1 MTSLHANDE
10 RRIAR
15 LSACAAIAG
24 LIAIL
29 FGAGSA
35 MAETVRI
42 GAQKSGTFGWELAVI
57 KARGL
62 DKSAGLDL
70 EIVDLANTEAGKI
83 AIGGGAVDII
93 LSDWLW
99 VSRERG
105 LGRRL
110 TFTPY
115 SSALGAVMARSDGPI
130 AGLADLKGKTLGVA
144 GGPLDKSW
152 LLLQAFAKRSG
163 LDLARDARVVFG
175 APPLLAEKA
184 ARGEIDATLQFWNFC
199 ADLEHRGFRRVV
211 DMQDV
216 ETGLGAGGP
225 VAMVGYVFDEDF
237 AARNASAL
245 ARFLDIARQ
254 AKDILANDDAQWPD
268 IMARIG
274 EKDPSAATLYRKRYS
289 EGVPRRRITEE
300 EADAR
305 GLFRTL
311 AEIGGADLVGPAAE
325 LDPGTFYKPK
335 AGG

>member
-1 MTSLHANDE
+1 MMFWRANHE
-10 RRIAR
+10 QPVAGLRAF
-15 LSACAAIAG
+15 AAIAC
-24 LIAIL
+24 AIVL
-29 FGAGSA
+29 LLGARSA
-35 MAETVRI
+35 LAQTLRI

-62 DKSAGLDL
+62 DKTAGLNL

-83 AIGGGAVDII
+83 AIAGGSVDVI

-105 LGRRL
+105 LGRKL

-152 LLLQAFAKRSG
+152 LLLQAFAKRG
-163 LDLARDARVVFG
+163 GFDIAQDAHIVFG
-175 APPLLAEKA
+175 APPLLTEKTA
-184 ARGEIDATLQFWNFC
+184 QGELDATLQFWNFC
-199 ADLEHRGFRRVV
+199 ADLEQRGFRRVV
-211 DMQDV
+211 DMREV
-216 ETGLGAGGP
+216 EKGLGVAGP

-237 AARNASAL
+237 AAKNARAL
-245 ARFLDIARQ
+245 AKFLEIARQ
-254 AKDILANDDAQWPD
+254 AKDILASDDAQWPD

-274 EKDPSAATLYRKRYS
+274 QKDRSAAALYRRRYG
-289 EGVPRRRITEE
+289 EGVPRRPIAQE
-300 EADAR
+300 EADSR
-305 GLFRTL
+305 ILFKTL
-311 AEIGGADLVGPAAE
+311 ADIGGAELVGSARE

-335 AGG
+335 DGS